1 MNPDI
6 FQNARLAILLLAFNR
21 PEKLAR
27 RLEELGDVTPHKVYV
42 SIDGGSSQRV
52 TDEFHVIEQKIR
64 SSQLEIEFHFHRD
77 NLGLVR
83 HMTGAISKLML
94 NHEYVLVIED
104 DVPIADK
111 YVENI
116 GNAIIAGLGDKVAT
130 YGGFSPFAGHL
141 PSPFKSGYG
150 WRRTKYFSAWGWCIS
165 KTIWELYQIELG
177 SEKLNQDLHNSKRWN
192 SLSTYQKAT
201 WMRRFEKVAKNP
213 MFTWDYQMQFM
224 SFKYDLDHILPVF
237 RISDNEGFDDE
248 RSTNTKSLRPRWM
261 GKVVKV
267 SDNLIVR
274 SVPATLNKLF
284 ERVDSVTIAGD
295 SKVKQFF
302 PPARHRENPRID

>member
-1 MNPDI
+1 
-6 FQNARLAILLLAFNR
+6 
-21 PEKLAR
+21 
-27 RLEELGDVTPHKVYV
+27 
-42 SIDGGSSQRV
+42 
-52 TDEFHVIEQKIR
+52 
-64 SSQLEIEFHFHRD
+64 
-77 NLGLVR
+77 
-83 HMTGAISKLML
+83 
-94 NHEYVLVIED
+94 
-104 DVPIADK
+104 
-111 YVENI
+111 
-116 GNAIIAGLGDKVAT
+116 
-130 YGGFSPFAGHL
+130 
-141 PSPFKSGYG
+141 
-150 WRRTKYFSAWGWCIS
+150 
-165 KTIWELYQIELG
+165 
-177 SEKLNQDLHNSKRWN
+177 
-192 SLSTYQKAT
+192 
-201 WMRRFEKVAKNP
+201 MRRFEKVAKNP